1 MNNRIE
7 SHIPK
12 EMRDMAPDFVDYS
25 ENILFE
31 KVWRDPTLTSK
42 ERSLCTLSAL
52 ISIGNTEQLPF
63 HLQLAEMNR
72 ISDKEIIALIT
83 HMAFYVGWPKAAAT
97 LNVILNKNENTVP
110 K

>member
-1 MNNRIE
+1 MNDRIE
-7 SHIPK
+7 FNIRK
-12 EMRDMAPDFVDYS
+12 KMRDMAPDFVDYS

-31 KVWRDPTLTSK
+31 KVWRDPILTSR

-63 HLQLAEMNR
+63 HLQLAEKNG
-72 ISDKEIIALIT
+72 INETEIIALIT

-97 LNVILNKNENTVP
+97 LNMILNKNENTVST
-110 K
+110 

>member
-12 EMRDMAPDFVDYS
+12 KMRDMAPEFVDYS

-31 KVWRDPTLTSK
+31 KIWRDPTLASK
-42 ERSLCTLSAL
+42 ERSLCTLAAL

-63 HLQLAEMNR
+63 HLQLAEKNG
-72 ISDKEIIALIT
+72 INEKEIIALIT
-83 HMAFYVGWPKAAAT
+83 HMAFYVGWPKATSA
-97 LNVILNKNENTVP
+97 LNIIINKI
-110 K
+110 